1 MKGVKYNEREK
12 IKALRMWKEEGKDI
26 LWVAK
31 RMKCTERTLWRWLAQ
46 YDGTLESLKNK
57 SSRPHHEHPNSHTE
71 KEKCEIIQLFKEH
84 PDISYSEAL
93 GEMRTRFA
101 YKRTYGGFYRYIVKN
116 NLRSIPE
123 EKREKYIPQPYDT
136 PEMFG
141 MKMQMDVKV
150 VPREC
155 NKTKFSNE
163 KLYQYT
169 MIDEATRKRFLYPY
183 KEQSGASTV
192 DFIKRA
198 IVFFGYIPYMIQTD
212 NGTEFTNPHRM
223 VNGEM
228 VQIGKKHAVDVL
240 MDKLKIEHK
249 LIRVYTPRHNGKVE
263 RSHRTD
269 QESFYNHLEFK
280 TFAELKKKMFEWNIR
295 YNNRPHCSLRNK
307 YGKKVWQSPNEK
319 EMEFREDLDFKKSTI
334 RFIKIEREKATA

>member
-1 MKGVKYNEREK
+1 MRGVKYSEK
-12 IKALRMWKEEGKDI
+12 EKLKALRLWKVEGKDI

-31 RMKCTERTLWRWLAQ
+31 KMKCTERSLWRWASI
-46 YDGTLESLKNK
+46 YDGTIESLKNK
-57 SSRPHHEHPNSHTE
+57 SSRPLHEHPNSHTQE
-71 KEKCEIIQLFKEH
+71 EKCEIIQLFNEK

-93 GEMRTRFA
+93 GEMRTRYA

-116 NLRSIPE
+116 HLRSVPE
-123 EKREKYIPQPYDT
+123 EKREKYIPKDYDT

-141 MKMQMDVKV
+141 IKMQMDVKF

-155 NKTKFSNE
+155 NHTKFPNE
-163 KLYQYT
+163 KLFQYT
-169 MIDEATRKRFLYPY
+169 IIDEATRKRFIYPY
-183 KEQSGASTV
+183 KEHSGHSTV

-198 IVFFGYIPYMIQTD
+198 IVFFGYIPYTIQTD
-212 NGTEFTNPHRM
+212 NGTEFTNPHKQ

-228 VQIGKKHAVDVL
+228 VQIGKRHAVDIL
-240 MDKLKIEHK
+240 MDKLGIKHQ

-263 RSHRTD
+263 RSHRSD

-280 TFAELKKKMFEWNIR
+280 TFEELKEKMRQWNER

-307 YGKKVWQSPNEK
+307 FGKKVWQSPNEK
-319 EMEFREDLDFKKSTI
+319 EKELMEMLNQDEQKI
-334 RFIKIEREKATA
+334 RFLKFSA